1 MNPFKLIVAV
11 ATVAVGLGASFA
23 ASADALGTLND
34 PQLFERAQK
43 DIAAASRADI
53 DALTDAVS
61 TCSAVSLGQR
71 AQHFECERA
80 INRYWARFNRGRS
93 IDSYMAALAGLFTAF
108 DNSGANP
115 TDAMANAYQKTTMNL
130 VTLTR
135 SLNERYRQLD
145 KS

>member
-1 MNPFKLIVAV
+1 
-11 ATVAVGLGASFA
+11 
-23 ASADALGTLND
+23 
-34 PQLFERAQK
+34 
-43 DIAAASRADI
+43 
-53 DALTDAVS
+53 
-61 TCSAVSLGQR
+61 
-71 AQHFECERA
+71 
-80 INRYWARFNRGRS
+80 
-93 IDSYMAALAGLFTAF
+93 MAALAGLFTAF